1 MEMDI
6 IEKEIIC
13 RVAYSQLCDKASP
26 NKGYQLALSLA
37 HITRFY
43 LIVKKFEIFDLINK
57 G

>member
-1 MEMDI
+1 MDI

-43 LIVKKFEIFDLINK
+43 LIVKKFEIIDLINK